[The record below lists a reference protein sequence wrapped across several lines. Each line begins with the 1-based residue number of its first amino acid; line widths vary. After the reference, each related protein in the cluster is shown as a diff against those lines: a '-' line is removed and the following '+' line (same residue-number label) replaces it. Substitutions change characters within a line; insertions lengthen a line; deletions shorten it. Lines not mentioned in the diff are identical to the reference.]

1 MNTTENK
8 WYKYMTWTMLWLMV
22 LRLIAMWFIPLNE
35 TTEARYGEIARKMV
49 ETGDWITLYH
59 DYGVPFWAKPPL
71 STWSSAFFMELFGVN
86 GFWAR
91 FPSLLFAIGTVLLT
105 GFLVKKREGNN
116 AAIATMAILAS
127 SAMFWIGSATV
138 MTDSALTFSITLS
151 MVSGWNLFSTESRKT
166 AWAILFYTGL
176 GLGMLAKGPL
186 APVLIGGAFLPLII
200 SSSHCRSK
208 IQRILNP
215 FGIIV
220 FLLIFIPWYWISEL
234 KTPGFLEYFLI
245 GEHFYRFT
253 KPGWSG
259 DKYGFAHAVPIG
271 MINVYLI
278 IGTFP
283 WAFVLLSKINKIK
296 QFISPDWNKNKD
308 WLVFLISWIIVPLA
322 FFSLSRNVIAPY
334 ILPVMPAFAILTWE
348 MLGKS
353 TGAKLVGVWV
363 LVQTSIVTI
372 TLSSGAFFMDK
383 IDSSYKLIATLQE
396 NKTQPAKSYYLSD
409 KRLYSFEFYSNGKAH
424 QLKDIAQINCKES
437 VYLSLP
443 ESDLDKLNQKCGHSV
458 KYTDLTKNKNK
469 AWVLVQLPS
478 GELQ

>member
-1 MNTTENK
+1 MNATENK

-186 APVLIGGAFLPLII
+186 ALVLIGGAFLPLII
-200 SSSHCRSK
+200 SSSHYRSK
-208 IQRILNP
+208 IQRALNP

-283 WAFVLLSKINKIK
+283 WAFVLLSKINRIK
-296 QFISPDWNKNKD
+296 QSISPDWNKNKD
-308 WLVFLISWIIVPLA
+308 
-322 FFSLSRNVIAPY
+322 
-334 ILPVMPAFAILTWE
+334 
-348 MLGKS
+348 
-353 TGAKLVGVWV
+353 
-363 LVQTSIVTI
+363 
-372 TLSSGAFFMDK
+372 
-383 IDSSYKLIATLQE
+383 
-396 NKTQPAKSYYLSD
+396 
-409 KRLYSFEFYSNGKAH
+409 
-424 QLKDIAQINCKES
+424 CK
-437 VYLSLP
+437 
-443 ESDLDKLNQKCGHSV
+443 K
-458 KYTDLTKNKNK
+458 
-469 AWVLVQLPS
+469 
-478 GELQ
+478 GEKV